1 MNRTHNLKNTSKL
14 AHQDVSRKIAIHEA
28 GHAAAI
34 YLGNQQKGLPPVFF
48 QIFIN
53 PLNNDVQSSGF
64 LGKPS
69 DHYIAKV
76 EGGRLIH
83 TLPSSLDEAT
93 KDFSTAQKHAYQHA
107 FEADIINLLAGPLAE
122 ARYLALRDNEPL
134 SPELVNVNAL
144 QYYGGAS
151 DLEVVNEYLECFID
165 SDELRESKMTE
176 LFLAA
181 FNFVSERSNW
191 LAITALADS
200 ILAHQENIIECN
212 EIIDVLE
219 SGRCRMAASASG
231 RDWL

>member
-93 KDFSTAQKHAYQHA
+93 KDFSSAQRHAYQHA

-122 ARYLALRDNEPL
+122 ARYLALRDNEPI
-134 SPELVNVNAL
+134 SPELVNINAL

-151 DLEVVNEYLECFID
+151 DLGVVNEYLECFID
-165 SDELRESKMTE
+165 NDELRERKMTE

-219 SGRCRMAASASG
+219 SGRCRMAASG